1 METRAPFVVV
11 GAFVLAAIVAVFGF
25 VYWLHNTGG
34 LGPRATYHVQFDG
47 SVPGLLVGA
56 GVLFNGIRV
65 GEVTDLGLAPD
76 NPRRVNATI
85 SVASTT
91 PVRSDTKVGLEFQ
104 GLTGVPVI
112 ALEGGTLLANSGA
125 VPTLIAEAGAGQSM
139 TQAAR
144 DALRKVDSVLTEN
157 SEPLKKTI
165 ANLQTFTDGLA
176 RNTGKLDSIIA
187 GLEKMTGGGTPAQKI
202 TYDLRAPQNLG
213 PAGKTLKGQLAIP
226 EPTAVAMLE
235 TQRMLFSPA
244 KDYPG
249 FADVLWADSIP
260 KLLQAR
266 LIESFENYDIAHAPL
281 RTSDIG
287 QTDFQLLID
296 VRRFRIAV
304 DAGPAA
310 EIGLSARIVD
320 KNGKV
325 IASRLFEGRPEV
337 RQARAAGSRRRLQR
351 CVRSNCEGYDRL
363 DRAGAVVAAGLGK
376 RESKAV
382 DFAVGTCR
390 RYSSVFR
397 NDSRS
402 LIWSGSSWNCRH
414 GRMAGDDA
422 LGQGLGEGFDRV
434 ALVQR
439 AERWRDLER
448 AWSHPVDGMAA
459 RAIGERESLAALLGR
474 RGGQGRCRS
483 ASARPRL
490 GTGQVAALRIDLF
503 QRGQVFDNAAKPVVF
518 DLHQPPNGRSVKMQP
533 TRRLATTVAARA
545 VSGVVHED
553 FPGCRRAERAGLYRL
568 RDTPVQP
575 LRRA

>member
-1 METRAPFVVV
+1 METRAPFLVV

-25 VYWLHNTGG
+25 VYWLHNSGG

-112 ALEGGTLLANSGA
+112 ALEGGALLANSGA
-125 VPTLIAEAGAGQSM
+125 VPTLIAESGAGQSM

-144 DALRKVDSVLTEN
+144 DALRKVDSVLSEN

-176 RNTGKLDSIIA
+176 RNTGKLDSIIV
-187 GLEKMTGGGTPAQKI
+187 GLEKLTGGGTPVQKI

-213 PAGKTLKGQLAIP
+213 PAGKTLTGQLTIP

-266 LIESFENYDIAHAPL
+266 MIESFENYDIAHAPL
-281 RTSDIG
+281 RTADIG
-287 QTDFQLLID
+287 QADYQLLID
-296 VRRFRIAV
+296 VRRFRVAV

-320 KNGKV
+320 KSGKV
-325 IASRLFEGRPEV
+325 IASRLFEEGQKFDKLEPQAAVTAFGDAFGRIAKDMITWTV
-337 RQARAAGSRRRLQR
+337 QAL
-351 CVRSNCEGYDRL
+351 
-363 DRAGAVVAAGLGK
+363 
-376 RESKAV
+376 
-382 DFAVGTCR
+382 
-390 RYSSVFR
+390 
-397 NDSRS
+397 
-402 LIWSGSSWNCRH
+402 
-414 GRMAGDDA
+414 
-422 LGQGLGEGFDRV
+422 
-434 ALVQR
+434 
-439 AERWRDLER
+439 
-448 AWSHPVDGMAA
+448 
-459 RAIGERESLAALLGR
+459 
-474 RGGQGRCRS
+474 
-483 ASARPRL
+483 
-490 GTGQVAALRIDLF
+490 
-503 QRGQVFDNAAKPVVF
+503 
-518 DLHQPPNGRSVKMQP
+518 
-533 TRRLATTVAARA
+533 
-545 VSGVVHED
+545 
-553 FPGCRRAERAGLYRL
+553 
-568 RDTPVQP
+568 
-575 LRRA
+575 